1 MYKQQKGII
10 KKNRYSSIGRFKIEI
25 DTNFLLNPQIS
36 YFVKNISQ
44 IIKKI
49 DPKQKFYSS
58 IVSKI
63 KYSNNRSE
71 YCDIK

>member
-49 DPKQKFYSS
+49 DE
-58 IVSKI
+58 IGI
-63 KYSNNRSE
+63 
-71 YCDIK
+71 DIKVILKCF

>member
-1 MYKQQKGII
+1 VYKQQKGII

-36 YFVKNISQ
+36 YFVKNMSQ

-49 DPKQKFYSS
+49 DE
-58 IVSKI
+58 IGI
-63 KYSNNRSE
+63 
-71 YCDIK
+71 DIKIILKYL

>member
-1 MYKQQKGII
+1 VYKQQKGII

-49 DPKQKFYSS
+49 DE
-58 IVSKI
+58 IGI
-63 KYSNNRSE
+63 
-71 YCDIK
+71 DIKIILKYL

>member
-49 DPKQKFYSS
+49 DE
-58 IVSKI
+58 IGI
-63 KYSNNRSE
+63 
-71 YCDIK
+71 DIKIILKCL